1 MPSEKPFENLY
12 KLGVLLGAAFAVA
25 LLPACSESPEAA
37 VENLRKTVLEG
48 RSESPERVVEKAT
61 KAMSEG
67 RVGEAFLKYG
77 SNAMIE
83 EMPQKRWSINK
94 QMARPAT
101 ECLLVRQCAREEW
114 ETILIMGGASEKT
127 LLELK
132 RDWHKFDSEMQE
144 AKRVMRERISSDL
157 QKKGGLVSIAT
168 TLVSQT
174 EDTAQVSTEMR
185 YGNGSSDSELI
196 TLVKESGEWKMK

>member
-1 MPSEKPFENLY
+1 MPSEKNFENLY

-37 VENLRKTVLEG
+37 VENLRKTVLEE
-48 RSESPERVVEKAT
+48 RSESPERVVENLT
-61 KAMSEG
+61 KALSEG

-83 EMPQKRWSINK
+83 EIPQKWWSINK
-94 QMARPAT
+94 QMTRPAA

-114 ETILIMGGASEKT
+114 ETILIMGGASEKA
-127 LLELK
+127 LLELR
-132 RDWHKFDSEMQE
+132 RDWHKFDSETQE
-144 AKRVMRERISSDL
+144 MKKKMREEISSEL

-174 EDTAQVSTEMR
+174 EDTAQVRAEMR
-185 YGNGSSDSELI
+185 YGNGSSDSELF
-196 TLVKESGEWKMK
+196 TVVKESGEWKMK